1 MTCHQHSTVP
11 VFTASTVLHHL
22 NGALPFNSGMRC
34 IGEIRRLRL
43 LRLKQ
48 ELGLTF
54 AEMSVRLGRSRRD
67 ATLSQIAQSAPNSRS
82 GRPRQLG
89 DDQARLLERTF
100 EREVG
105 WMDRDPL
112 LDELEARLGG
122 HHVHDSGLD
131 LPYGWPLKRVRP
143 RQLMDLT
150 EAQRD
155 AVEALIL
162 SMLPAEETAQ
172 LRNSA

>member
-1 MTCHQHSTVP
+1 MTFDQHSTVP
-11 VFTASTVLHHL
+11 VSPASTVLHHA
-22 NGALPFNSGMRC
+22 NGAMPFNDGMRC

-54 AEMSVRLGRSRRD
+54 ADMSVRLGRSRRD
-67 ATLSQIAQSAPNSRS
+67 ATLSQVAQSAPNTRS

-89 DDQARLLERTF
+89 DDQARLIETTF
-100 EREVG
+100 GKEVG

-112 LDELEARLGG
+112 FDELSERVIALEAREP
-122 HHVHDSGLD
+122 SA
-131 LPYGWPLKRVRP
+131 PSRFGWPLRRVQP
-143 RQLMDLT
+143 AQLRALT
-150 EAQRD
+150 PAQLD

-162 SMLPAEETAQ
+162 SMIPVEQTATA
-172 LRNSA
+172 RNIA